1 MNDDNRQELIDSVLG
16 LDVTLQQLLRIRWPE
31 SWLRINLP
39 LGSTRAL
46 LAIETQNARTP
57 GRIAE
62 VLGVSRTTVTGLV
75 DRLESE
81 RLLTRS
87 IDPLDRRSFVLQLTE
102 QGRTLIRQID
112 QFRRDQMQHAVQML
126 DSTSLQALETGLAA
140 LVQHMQTQTAAPID
154 QAAKEKPVEYPG
166 TSAPTSANEQE
177 L

>member
-1 MNDDNRQELIDSVLG
+1 MNDDNRQELIESVLG
-16 LDVTLQQLLRIRWPE
+16 LDVTLQQLLRIHWPE

-62 VLGVSRTTVTGLV
+62 VLGVSRTTVTGLI

-81 RLLTRS
+81 GLLTRS
-87 IDPLDRRSFVLQLTE
+87 IDPIDRRSFVLQLTE

-112 QFRRDQMQHAVQML
+112 QFRRDQMQHAIQML
-126 DSTSLQALETGLAA
+126 DSPSLRALETGLAA
-140 LVQHMQTQTAAPID
+140 LVRQMQTQTTSPAEAI
-154 QAAKEKPVEYPG
+154 AKEKPV
-166 TSAPTSANEQE
+166 